1 MFYDSFSFLRSK
13 QKQQNNGNGFSDSPR
28 KSVVIEQFPFSSHN
42 NSQTPEI
49 KSSRSQEPPH
59 ISDLGDTKNPAHDIT
74 DNAIVVDNSP
84 PLVMTQST
92 IETLNSMTT
101 QEIQKDDEKELSKG
115 FVISFGPETSVKPK
129 PVLKPRQSSIT
140 KLDKELSSVQSSGSS
155 SPVTRRPSSLGSSK
169 DTSQL
174 SLKSQ
179 SPGPRDCDN
188 KVTPSPALC
197 LVCQVRQI
205 DASVPGGKTCS
216 FCNEMLIKTNGDQS
230 QESSK
235 GNLVTGES

>member
-1 MFYDSFSFLRSK
+1 MSLSFSFLRSK
-13 QKQQNNGNGFSDSPR
+13 QKQQQNNGIGFSGSP
-28 KSVVIEQFPFSSHN
+28 SFSSHN

-49 KSSRSQEPPH
+49 KSSRSPEPSQM
-59 ISDLGDTKNPAHDIT
+59 SDLNDTSDNNPELDST
-74 DNAIVVDNSP
+74 DNAIVDNSP
-84 PLVMTQST
+84 PLVLTQST

-101 QEIQKDDEKELSKG
+101 EEIHKEDEKELSKG
-115 FVISFGPETSVKPK
+115 FVISFGPESVVKPK

-140 KLDKELSSVQSSGSS
+140 KMDKELSSLQSSGTA

-174 SLKSQ
+174 SLT
-179 SPGPRDCDN
+179 SPGPSDCDN

-216 FCNEMLIKTNGDQS
+216 LCSEMLIKTNGDQGL
-230 QESSK
+230 ESSE

>member
-1 MFYDSFSFLRSK
+1 MHISHPYVLFSFRRSK

-174 SLKSQ
+174 SLQSQ
-179 SPGPRDCDN
+179 SPGCDSR
-188 KVTPSPALC
+188 VTPNLC
-197 LVCQVRQI
+197 LICQVRQI

-216 FCNEMLIKTNGDQS
+216 LCSAMLIKTNGDQR